1 MMANQHPFVHR
12 TMVTGIGG
20 LLSILSL
27 GANASSF
34 ALIEQSVSSMG
45 TAYAQGSSG
54 LDDAS
59 TIYFNPAGMTRL
71 PGGQT
76 SAGIHIVHSNV
87 DFAGECTYNPL
98 NPLNQLGGISGS
110 CGSGSNDLSETAG
123 VPNLYISSQYNDR
136 LWLGLGVNA
145 PFGLRTEYP
154 DNWAGRYHAVTSEL
168 LTVNINPSLAFKVDD
183 HVSVGAGIS
192 VLYADG
198 ELTQFADLGLL
209 DQLAEGG
216 LLPGTPDVV
225 PGISLGPGQADTF
238 AKLEGDDFGFGFNFG
253 VMIEA
258 SERTRLGLH
267 YRSSVELEVEGTST
281 VGTNPSAKATL
292 DLSLP
297 DTLSLSAYHAYNNQW
312 ALMADITWTQWSRL
326 DALNV
331 ESNGALASVTPMK
344 YDTSTRFAIGAIYKY
359 NPTWTLRA
367 GVALDQTPIVSPEL
381 RTPRIPGEDRTW
393 LAFGANYQY
402 SKDISFDFGYA
413 HLFVDDP
420 KINNPDAHSPPLA
433 TGFHTLTGEYDAA
446 VDILSAQVNWKF
458 N

>member
-1 MMANQHPFVHR
+1 MANHHPLVR
-12 TMVTGIGG
+12 RALITGITALFAIISTGV
-20 LLSILSL
+20 
-27 GANASSF
+27 NASSF

-87 DFAGECTYNPL
+87 DFNGDCSYGDPTA
-98 NPLNQLGGISGS
+98 PLNQFGGLSGS
-110 CGSGSNDLSETAG
+110 CGSGTQDLSETAG

-145 PFGLRTEYP
+145 PFGLRTEY
-154 DNWAGRYHAVTSEL
+154 DNDWVGRYHAIKSEL

-183 HVSVGAGIS
+183 HVSIGAGVS
-192 VLYADG
+192 MLYADG
-198 ELTQFADLGLL
+198 ELTNNIDLALLSNFGLI
-209 DQLAEGG
+209 DP
-216 LLPGTPDVV
+216 LPG
-225 PGISLGPGQADTF
+225 GPYANGTF
-238 AKLEGDDFGFGFNFG
+238 DAKAKLEGDDIGFGFNG
-253 VMIEA
+253 GILIEP
-258 SERTRLGLH
+258 SDRTRLGLH
-267 YRSSVELEVEGTST
+267 YRSSVKLEIEGTST
-281 VGTNPSAKATL
+281 LGSNPSSKAKL
-292 DLSLP
+292 DISLP
-297 DTLSLSAYHAYNNQW
+297 DTLSLSAYHAYNDQW
-312 ALMADITWTQWSRL
+312 AVMADVTWTQWSRL
-326 DALNV
+326 DALTV
-331 ESNGALASVTPMK
+331 KTNGDVASVTPMQ
-344 YDTSTRFAIGAIYKY
+344 YDDSMRYAIGAIYKY

-367 GVALDQTPIVSPEL
+367 GVALDRTPIESPEL

-393 LAFGANYQY
+393 LAFGAKYQY

-420 KINNPDAHSPPLA
+420 KINNPDAHTPPLA

-446 VDILSAQVNWKF
+446 VDILSAQVSWKF
-458 N
+458 K

>member
-1 MMANQHPFVHR
+1 MMANHHPLVR
-12 TMVTGIGG
+12 RALITGITA
-20 LLSILSL
+20 LFAIIST

-87 DFAGECTYNPL
+87 DFSGECTYNPL
-98 NPLNQLGGISGS
+98 NPLNQLASISGS
-110 CGSGSNDLSETAG
+110 CGSGTQDLSETAG

-145 PFGLRTEYP
+145 PFGLRTEY
-154 DNWAGRYHAVTSEL
+154 DNDWVGRYHAIKSEL

-198 ELTQFADLGLL
+198 ELTQNVDLALLGNLGLL
-209 DQLAEGG
+209 DPNP
-216 LLPGTPDVV
+216 LPVSPPYPLDG
-225 PGISLGPGQADTF
+225 SFDTK
-238 AKLEGDDFGFGFNFG
+238 AKLEGDDIGFGFNG
-253 VMIEA
+253 GILIEP
-258 SERTRLGLH
+258 SDNTRLGLH
-267 YRSSVELEVEGTST
+267 YRSSVKLEIEGTST
-281 VGTNPSAKATL
+281 VGSAPSSKAKL
-292 DLSLP
+292 DVSLP
-297 DTLSLSAYHAYNNQW
+297 DTLSLSAYHAYNDQW
-312 ALMADITWTQWSRL
+312 AVMADVTWTQWSRL
-326 DALNV
+326 DALTV
-331 ESNGALASVTPMK
+331 ESGGSVSSVTPMQ
-344 YDTSTRFAIGAIYKY
+344 YDDSMRYAIGAIYKY

-367 GVALDQTPIVSPEL
+367 GVALDRTPIDSPEL

-393 LAFGANYQY
+393 LAFGANYKY

-420 KINNPDAHSPPLA
+420 KINNPDAHTPPLT

-446 VDILSAQVNWKF
+446 VDILSAQVSWKF
-458 N
+458 K